1 MVKTTKRYYV
11 MSMTTVYTGE
21 FRADKKFISNQK
33 TCVLSI
39 FRVDVGD
46 ETTNNLRRK
55 LNMDVDE
62 NLIMYVII

>member
-1 MVKTTKRYYV
+1 

-21 FRADKKFISNQK
+21 FWAEKKFISNQK

-39 FRVDVGD
+39 FRVDVED

-62 NLIMYVII
+62 NLVMYVII

>member
-1 MVKTTKRYYV
+1 
-11 MSMTTVYTGE
+11 MTTVYTGE

-39 FRVDVGD
+39 FRVDVED
-46 ETTNNLRRK
+46 ETTNNRRRK

>member
-1 MVKTTKRYYV
+1 

-21 FRADKKFISNQK
+21 FRSDKKFISNQK

-39 FRVDVGD
+39 FRVDVED

-62 NLIMYVII
+62 NLIMYVIV

>member
-1 MVKTTKRYYV
+1 

-21 FRADKKFISNQK
+21 FRDDKKFISNQK

-39 FRVDVGD
+39 FRVDVED

>member
-1 MVKTTKRYYV
+1 MVKTTKRYFV

-21 FRADKKFISNQK
+21 FWADKKFISNQK

-39 FRVDVGD
+39 FRVDVED

-62 NLIMYVII
+62 NLVMYVII

>member
-1 MVKTTKRYYV
+1 MVKTTKRYFV

-21 FRADKKFISNQK
+21 FWADKKFISNQK

-39 FRVDVGD
+39 FRVDVED

-55 LNMDVDE
+55 LNIDVDE
-62 NLIMYVII
+62 NLVMYVII

>member
-1 MVKTTKRYYV
+1 

-21 FRADKKFISNQK
+21 FWADKKFISNQK

-39 FRVDVGD
+39 FRVDVED
-46 ETTNNLRRK
+46 ETTNSLRRK

-62 NLIMYVII
+62 NLVMYVII

>member
-1 MVKTTKRYYV
+1 

-21 FRADKKFISNQK
+21 FWADKKFISNQK

-39 FRVDVGD
+39 FRVDVED

-62 NLIMYVII
+62 NLVMYVII